1 MVDTLAVCRP
11 PGTPVAGVVPAALA
25 RLGLMLGMREYDGDY
40 IDACRSRVETQ
51 TAMFREVAQ
60 AARDHGDADVSRLEG
75 ALESLESEYFNNM
88 LLVLEGYF
96 VHRLRGVE
104 GKDGNALN
112 EVRVLARSLLEHSGT
127 VADDPQID
135 LDPAR
140 SVLGLEVGDPITLT
154 LQQYRRISDAFLREI
169 QLRFSRRAEA

>member
-1 MVDTLAVCRP
+1 
-11 PGTPVAGVVPAALA
+11 
-25 RLGLMLGMREYDGDY
+25 MLGMREYDGDY

-60 AARDHGDADVSRLEG
+60 AARDHGDADVSGLEG

-112 EVRVLARSLLEHSGT
+112 EVRVLARSLMENGGT
-127 VADDPQID
+127 VVEDTQIA
-135 LDPAR
+135 LDPER
-140 SVLGLEVGDPITLT
+140 SVLGLRVGEPVRLT
-154 LQQYRRISDAFLREI
+154 LQQYTRLSDAFFRE
-169 QLRFSRRAEA
+169 LERRFSAT

>member
-1 MVDTLAVCRP
+1 
-11 PGTPVAGVVPAALA
+11 
-25 RLGLMLGMREYDGDY
+25 MLGMKEYDGDY

-112 EVRVLARSLLEHSGT
+112 EVRVLARSLMENGGT
-127 VADDPQID
+127 VMEDTQIA
-135 LDPAR
+135 LDPER
-140 SVLGLEVGDPITLT
+140 SVLGLRVGEPVRLT
-154 LQQYRRISDAFLREI
+154 LQQYTRLSNAFFRE
-169 QLRFSRRAEA
+169 LERRFSAT

>member
-1 MVDTLAVCRP
+1 
-11 PGTPVAGVVPAALA
+11 
-25 RLGLMLGMREYDGDY
+25 MLGMREYEQDY

-51 TAMFREVAQ
+51 VAMFREVAQ
-60 AARDHGDADVSRLEG
+60 AARDHGDADVSSLEG
-75 ALESLESEYFNNM
+75 ALESLEFEYFNNM

-112 EVRVLARSLLEHSGT
+112 EVRVYARSLMENGGT
-127 VADDPQID
+127 LVADPQVP

-140 SVLGLEVGDPITLT
+140 TVLGLEVGDPITLT
-154 LQQYRRISDAFLREI
+154 LQQYSRLSNAFFREI
-169 QLRFSRRAEA
+169 EAKFSRQDG

>member
-1 MVDTLAVCRP
+1 
-11 PGTPVAGVVPAALA
+11 
-25 RLGLMLGMREYDGDY
+25 MLGMREYDGDY

-60 AARDHGDADVSRLEG
+60 AARDHGDADLSGLEG

-112 EVRVLARSLLEHSGT
+112 EVRVLARSLMENGGT
-127 VADDPQID
+127 LMEDPQIP
-135 LDPAR
+135 LDPERA
-140 SVLGLEVGDPITLT
+140 VLGLKAGEPVRLT
-154 LQQYRRISDAFLREI
+154 LQEYTRLSDAFFRE
-169 QLRFSRRAEA
+169 LERRFSAT

>member
-1 MVDTLAVCRP
+1 
-11 PGTPVAGVVPAALA
+11 
-25 RLGLMLGMREYDGDY
+25 MLGMRESDGDY

-60 AARDHGDADVSRLEG
+60 AARDHGDADLSGLEG

-96 VHRLRGVE
+96 VHRLPGVE

-112 EVRVLARSLLEHSGT
+112 EVRVLARSLMENGGT
-127 VADDPQID
+127 VMEDPQIA
-135 LDPAR
+135 LDPER
-140 SVLGLEVGDPITLT
+140 SVLGLRVGEPVRLT
-154 LQQYRRISDAFLREI
+154 LQQYTRLSDAFFRE
-169 QLRFSRRAEA
+169 LERRFSAA

>member
-1 MVDTLAVCRP
+1 MGARLAVCRSPRHGGGIP
-11 PGTPVAGVVPAALA
+11 PWQGLT
-25 RLGLMLGMREYDGDY
+25 RLWSMHGMRQYDGDY

-60 AARDHGDADVSRLEG
+60 AARDHGDADLSGLEG
-75 ALESLESEYFNNM
+75 ALESLEFEYFNNM

-112 EVRVLARSLLEHSGT
+112 EVRVLARSLMENGGT
-127 VADDPQID
+127 VM
-135 LDPAR
+135 
-140 SVLGLEVGDPITLT
+140 E
-154 LQQYRRISDAFLREI
+154 
-169 QLRFSRRAEA
+169 

>member
-1 MVDTLAVCRP
+1 
-11 PGTPVAGVVPAALA
+11 
-25 RLGLMLGMREYDGDY
+25 MLGMKEYDGDY

-60 AARDHGDADVSRLEG
+60 AARDHGDADVSGLEG
-75 ALESLESEYFNNM
+75 ALESLESEYFNNL

-112 EVRVLARSLLEHSGT
+112 EVRVLARSLMENGGT
-127 VADDPQID
+127 VMEDAQIA
-135 LDPAR
+135 LDPER
-140 SVLGLEVGDPITLT
+140 SVLGLRVGEPVRLT
-154 LQQYRRISDAFLREI
+154 LQQYTRLSNAFFRE
-169 QLRFSRRAEA
+169 LERRFSAT

>member
-1 MVDTLAVCRP
+1 
-11 PGTPVAGVVPAALA
+11 
-25 RLGLMLGMREYDGDY
+25 MLGMREYDGDY

-51 TAMFREVAQ
+51 TAMFAEVAR
-60 AARDHGDADVSRLEG
+60 AARDHGEADLSGLEG

-112 EVRVLARSLLEHSGT
+112 EVRVLARSLMENAGT
-127 VADDPQID
+127 VTDDPQIA
-135 LDPAR
+135 LDPER
-140 SVLGLEVGDPITLT
+140 SVLGLRVGDSVRL
-154 LQQYRRISDAFLREI
+154 DARSFTRLSNAFFRE
-169 QLRFSRRAEA
+169 LERRFSAAP

>member
-1 MVDTLAVCRP
+1 
-11 PGTPVAGVVPAALA
+11 
-25 RLGLMLGMREYDGDY
+25 MLGMKEYDRDY

-60 AARDHGDADVSRLEG
+60 AARDHGDADVSGLEG

-112 EVRVLARSLLEHSGT
+112 EVRVLARSLMENGGT
-127 VADDPQID
+127 VMEDPQIA
-135 LDPAR
+135 LDPDR
-140 SVLGLEVGDPITLT
+140 SVLGLRVGEPVRLT
-154 LQQYRRISDAFLREI
+154 LQQYTRLSDAFFREI
-169 QLRFSRRAEA
+169 ERRFRATLSCCEIV

>member
-1 MVDTLAVCRP
+1 
-11 PGTPVAGVVPAALA
+11 
-25 RLGLMLGMREYDGDY
+25 MLGMREYDGDY

-60 AARDHGDADVSRLEG
+60 ASRDHGDADVSGLEG
-75 ALESLESEYFNNM
+75 ALDSLESEYFNNM

-112 EVRVLARSLLEHSGT
+112 EVRVLARSLMENGGT
-127 VADDPQID
+127 VMEDPQIA
-135 LDPAR
+135 LDPER
-140 SVLGLEVGDPITLT
+140 SVLGLRVGEPVRLT
-154 LQQYRRISDAFLREI
+154 LQQYTRLSDAFFRE
-169 QLRFSRRAEA
+169 LERRFSAT

>member
-1 MVDTLAVCRP
+1 
-11 PGTPVAGVVPAALA
+11 
-25 RLGLMLGMREYDGDY
+25 MLGMKEYEQDY

-51 TAMFREVAQ
+51 VAMFREVAQ
-60 AARDHGDADVSRLEG
+60 AARDHGDADVSHLEG
-75 ALESLESEYFNNM
+75 ALESLEYEYFNNM
-88 LLVLEGYF
+88 LLVLDGYF

-112 EVRVLARSLLEHSGT
+112 EVRVLARSLMENGGT
-127 VADDPQID
+127 VMADPQIP

-169 QLRFSRRAEA
+169 ENKFSRDD